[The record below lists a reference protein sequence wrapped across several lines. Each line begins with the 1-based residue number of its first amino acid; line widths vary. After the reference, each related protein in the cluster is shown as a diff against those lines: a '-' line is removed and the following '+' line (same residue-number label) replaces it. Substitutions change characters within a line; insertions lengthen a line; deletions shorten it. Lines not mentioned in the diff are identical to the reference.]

1 MVYFISS
8 LPPKVRQLARHVRNH
23 WRIENQLHWSLDVS
37 FAEETSR
44 IRKGDGA
51 ANAAIFRRLALS
63 LVKRDQSEKR
73 SLRAKRL
80 KASWRFE
87 NLLPDLTGITA

>member
-1 MVYFISS
+1 M
-8 LPPKVRQLARHVRNH
+8 RDH
-23 WRIENQLHWSLDVS
+23 WRIENQLPWSLDVTL
-37 FAEETSR
+37 AEDASR
-44 IRKGDGA
+44 IRKGEDA

-87 NLLPDLTGITA
+87 NLLPYLTGITA